1 MGLGGIPSPLFLF
14 ITMPFPTTNATQ
26 ELPAINQI
34 LTSCGQA
41 PVTTLDQT
49 NPEVAI
55 AYDTLLQVSREIQ
68 AEGWTF
74 NKEYHYEFNKDNNN
88 EILIPNNVIQ
98 IKLTENAQNMT
109 YDAVRRQGKLYD
121 RQNHRY
127 TWEYSPIECDVVWYF
142 DWIDLPEPI
151 QNYITT
157 RAATLVSGKIV
168 GDDDQYARL
177 QQQEALAR
185 STALEYETQ
194 QGQFTMFGHPQGQQ
208 AYYQSYQPF
217 HALQR

>member
-1 MGLGGIPSPLFLF
+1 
-14 ITMPFPTTNATQ
+14 MPFPTTNATQ

-55 AYDTLLQVSREIQ
+55 AYATLLQVSREVQ
-68 AEGWTF
+68 SEGWTF
-74 NKEYHYEFNKDNNN
+74 NKEYHYEFNKDVND

-98 IKLTENAQNMT
+98 IKLTENAQNSP
-109 YDAVRRQGKLYD
+109 YHAVRRSGKLYD

-127 TWEYSPIECDVVWYF
+127 TWEYSPIECDVIWEF
-142 DWIDLPEPI
+142 DFIDLPEPV
-151 QNYITT
+151 QNYIKA
-157 RAATLVSGKIV
+157 RAATIVSGRIV
-168 GDDDQYARL
+168 GDDDQYTRL
-177 QQQEALAR
+177 QQQEVQQRALAM
-185 STALEYETQ
+185 EYETS
-194 QGQFTMFGHPQGQQ
+194 QGQFTMFGHPQDSQNF
-208 AYYQSYQPF
+208 YQSYQPF

>member
-1 MGLGGIPSPLFLF
+1 
-14 ITMPFPTTNATQ
+14 MPFPTTNATQ

-55 AYDTLLQVSREIQ
+55 AYDTLLQVSREVQ
-68 AEGWTF
+68 SEGWTF
-74 NKEYHYEFNKDNNN
+74 NKEYHYTDIRPDDNK

-98 IKLTENAQNMT
+98 IKLTENAQNKP
-109 YDAVRRQGKLYD
+109 YHAVRRSGKLYD
-121 RQNHRY
+121 RQNHTFEWDY
-127 TWEYSPIECDVVWYF
+127 DPELDVVWEF
-142 DWIDLPEPI
+142 DYIDLPEPI
-151 QNYITT
+151 RNFIVA
-157 RAATLVSGKIV
+157 RAAKIVSGRIV

-177 QQQEALAR
+177 KSQEVEMRALA
-185 STALEYETQ
+185 TEYETS
-194 QGQFTMFGHPQGQQ
+194 QGQFTMFGHPQDAQN
-208 AYYQSYQPF
+208 YYQSYQPF

>member
-1 MGLGGIPSPLFLF
+1 
-14 ITMPFPTTNATQ
+14 MPFPTTNATQ

-55 AYDTLLQVSREIQ
+55 AYETLLQVSREIQ

-74 NKEYHYEFNKDNNN
+74 NREYHYEFTKDNND
-88 EILIPNNVIQ
+88 EILIPNNVLQ
-98 IKLTENAQNMT
+98 IKLTENAQNT
-109 YDAVRRQGKLYD
+109 PYHAIRRSGKLYD

-127 TWEYSPIECDVVWYF
+127 TCEYSHIESDVVWYF

-151 QNYITT
+151 QNYITS

-185 STALEYETQ
+185 ATALEYETQ

>member
-1 MGLGGIPSPLFLF
+1 
-14 ITMPFPTTNATQ
+14 MPFPTTNAKQ

-55 AYDTLLQVSREIQ
+55 AYDTLLQVSREVQ
-68 AEGWTF
+68 SEGWTF
-74 NKEYHYEFNKDNNN
+74 NREYHYTDITPDVNK
-88 EILIPNNVIQ
+88 EILIPNNIIQ
-98 IKLTENAQNMT
+98 IKLSEDSQNT
-109 YDAVRRQGKLYD
+109 SHDGIRRSGKLYD
-121 RQNHRY
+121 RQNHTY
-127 TWEYSPIECDVVWYF
+127 QWDYSPEFDIIWYF
-142 DWIDLPEPI
+142 DWIDLPDPI
-151 QNYITT
+151 QTYITA

-185 STALEYETQ
+185 SSAMEYETS

-208 AYYQSYQPF
+208 NYYQSYQPF

>member
-1 MGLGGIPSPLFLF
+1 
-14 ITMPFPTTNATQ
+14 MPFPTTNATK

-55 AYDTLLQVSREIQ
+55 AYATLLQVSREVQ
-68 AEGWTF
+68 SEGWTF
-74 NKEYHYEFNKDNNN
+74 NKEYHYEFTKDDND

-98 IKLTENAQNMT
+98 IKLTENTQNMT

-127 TWEYSPIECDVVWYF
+127 TWEYSPIECDITWEF
-142 DWIDLPEPI
+142 DWVDLPEPI
-151 QNYITT
+151 QNYITA
-157 RAATLVSGKIV
+157 RAATLVSGRIV
-168 GDDDQYARL
+168 GDDDQYTRL
-177 QQQEALAR
+177 RAQELEMRALAN
-185 STALEYETQ
+185 EYETQ

-208 AYYQSYQPF
+208 NYYQSYQPF

>member
-1 MGLGGIPSPLFLF
+1 
-14 ITMPFPTTNATQ
+14 MPFPTTNAAE

-55 AYDTLLQVSREIQ
+55 AYATLLQVSREVQ
-68 AEGWTF
+68 SEGWTF
-74 NKEYHYEFNKDNNN
+74 NKEYHYQFNKDNNN

-98 IKLTENAQNMT
+98 LKLSENAQNMT

-127 TWEYSPIECDVVWYF
+127 TWEYSPIECDVTWEF
-142 DWIDLPEPI
+142 DWVDLPEPI
-151 QNYITT
+151 QNYITA
-157 RAATLVSGKIV
+157 RAATLVSGRIV
-168 GDDDQYARL
+168 GDDDQYTRL
-177 QQQEALAR
+177 KVQEQEMRVLAN
-185 STALEYETQ
+185 EYETQ
-194 QGQFTMFGHPQGQQ
+194 QGQFTMFGHPQGSQN
-208 AYYQSYQPF
+208 YYQSYQPF

>member
-1 MGLGGIPSPLFLF
+1 
-14 ITMPFPTTNATQ
+14 MPFPTTNAAQ

-55 AYDTLLQVSREIQ
+55 AYATLLQVSREVQ
-68 AEGWTF
+68 SEGWTF

-98 IKLTENAQNMT
+98 LKLSENAQNMT

-127 TWEYSPIECDVVWYF
+127 TWEYSPIECDVTWEF
-142 DWIDLPEPI
+142 DWVDLPEPV
-151 QNYITT
+151 QNYITA
-157 RAATLVSGKIV
+157 RAATLVSGRIV
-168 GDDDQYARL
+168 GDDDQYTRL
-177 QQQEALAR
+177 KVQEQEMRVLAN
-185 STALEYETQ
+185 EYETQ
-194 QGQFTMFGHPQGQQ
+194 QGQFTMFGHPQGSQN
-208 AYYQSYQPF
+208 YYQSYQPF